1 MATVGVGQPL
11 FCTEQRVPRVETSV
25 EVNMFVAFLGA
36 VSVFDAVVLPAL
48 IPLAA
53 LIGALLALRLRRADP
68 ARFAR
73 LGLHKL

>member
-1 MATVGVGQPL
+1 
-11 FCTEQRVPRVETSV
+11 
-25 EVNMFVAFLGA
+25 MFVAFLGA